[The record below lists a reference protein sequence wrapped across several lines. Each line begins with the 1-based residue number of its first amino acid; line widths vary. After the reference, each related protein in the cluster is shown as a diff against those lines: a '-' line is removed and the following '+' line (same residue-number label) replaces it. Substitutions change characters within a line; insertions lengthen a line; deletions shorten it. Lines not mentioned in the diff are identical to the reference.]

1 MTYSQFP
8 VYSFQRGEI
17 GGEMKKHQAVR
28 KQTIKDEN
36 GENKIIDIPYTGI
49 FYRIGKRIGGR
60 GTEKIYYVTYK
71 KNGKKFEESVGRQY
85 AEQMTPARAANVRAD
100 IIEGRRLPKK
110 EQKILDKEKKRAEA
124 DKYTIERLWKEYKL
138 SRTLGKSLKIDQ
150 GRYKKYIEP
159 VFGKKEPKELIKLDV
174 DRVRIKLLKKLS
186 PQTVKHV
193 LNLLTWIINYGVK
206 NIKGFEG
213 ISFHI
218 QKPTVNNEKTEDLTP
233 AQLEKL
239 LQSIEADEN
248 IDVGDMMKMAL
259 YTGMRRG
266 EIFKLKWRDINL
278 ETGFILIKDPKGG
291 QDQKVPIN
299 DMARNLLNN
308 ITKRKSPYVFPG
320 KSGGMRTTTGVAGR
334 RIRDRA
340 GLTKDFRPMHGLRHV
355 YASMLASSGK
365 VDMYVLQKLMTHK
378 SPKMTQRYAHLRD
391 EALMSGAGQID
402 DIFNQKKEKKQ
413 NKKVVNLPN
422 QK

>member
-1 MTYSQFP
+1 
-8 VYSFQRGEI
+8 
-17 GGEMKKHQAVR
+17 MKKQQAVR
-28 KQTIKDEN
+28 KQKIKDEN
-36 GENKIIDIPYTGI
+36 GKSKIIDIPYTGI
-49 FYRIGKRIGGR
+49 FYRIGKRIGGK
-60 GTEKIYYVTYK
+60 GTEKIYYITYK
-71 KNGKKFEESVGRQY
+71 KNGKKIEESVGRQY
-85 AEQMTPARAANVRAD
+85 ADQMTGARASNIRAD

-110 EQKILDKEKKRAEA
+110 EQKALDIAKQQVAA
-124 DKYTIERLWKEYKL
+124 DKYTINKLWQEYKL
-138 SRTLGKSLKIDQ
+138 NRTPGKSLNTDQ
-150 GRYKKYIEP
+150 GRYEKYIEP

-193 LNLLTWIINYGVK
+193 LNLLTWIINYGTK
-206 NIKGFEG
+206 NNLCQG

-218 QKPTVNNEKTEDLTP
+218 QKPTVNNEKTEDLT
-233 AQLEKL
+233 AEQLKRL

-248 IDVGDMMKMAL
+248 IDVGNMMLMAL

-266 EIFKLKWRDINL
+266 EMFKLKWSDINL
-278 ETGFILIKDPKGG
+278 KTGFILLKDPKGG

-299 DMARNLLNN
+299 DMASNLLNS
-308 ITKRKSPYVFPG
+308 ITRRKSPYVFPG
-320 KSGGMRTTTGVAGR
+320 KNGNMRITTGMAGR

-340 GLTKDFRPMHGLRHV
+340 GLPKDFRPLHGLRHV

-391 EALMSGAGQID
+391 DALKKASNVAGDLMHEVMNQD
-402 DIFNQKKEKKQ
+402 DKKSVTIKQKK
-413 NKKVVNLPN
+413 L
-422 QK
+422 